1 MEAALSSSASVYQ
14 CHAFH
19 DALPSGKASGE
30 FQLAADG
37 IHYTV
42 GALQSFLP
50 FAGLTFKLGGASNRL
65 VFIAHPAIPDL
76 TLYTSDLTIL
86 KNPLLLAHPEC
97 APQLNRA
104 RQDRQKSWGI
114 FAAITMVI
122 VAIPVLFVWN
132 MEYLSGFAAKQVP
145 VVWETKLGESVSAQ
159 YRISHTLMAK
169 EKSDALLKPLV
180 DPLIN
185 ALNHSPYKYQFTI
198 VNDGTLNAFALPGG
212 FVTIHSGLILKA
224 ESADELLGVLAHE
237 ISHVEERHGVR
248 SIVSNA
254 GIYMLASALFGDVS
268 GILATVSSAAP
279 MLISQSYSRGFE
291 TDADEKAAQLMQR
304 ARINPQGL
312 PRFFE
317 KMIAEEKAMFDKIES
332 EEAKTAYKTA
342 LTFLST
348 HPASEKRMQHLR
360 DLVGDKQGDYLA
372 LDTEFKT
379 LQETVKNFVALTPAA
394 TESTETETTNKET
407 INKETITN
415 QSTEQPQQKES
426 ASEGH
431 H

>member
-1 MEAALSSSASVYQ
+1 MDAATSSVYQ

-19 DALPSGKASGE
+19 DALSGGKASGE
-30 FQLAADG
+30 LQLSAQG
-37 IHYTV
+37 LHYKV
-42 GALQSFLP
+42 GQLSGHLP
-50 FAGLTFKLGGASNRL
+50 FSQLIFSLGGASDRL
-65 VFIAHPAIPDL
+65 VFIKHPSVPDL
-76 TLYTSDLTIL
+76 TLYTSDLNLL
-86 KNPLLLAHPEC
+86 KNPLLVAHPEC
-97 APQLNRA
+97 APQINRA
-104 RQDRQKSWGI
+104 RQHRQKNWSI
-114 FAAITMVI
+114 FTAITALIFSVPI
-122 VAIPVLFVWN
+122 FLIWN
-132 MEYLSGFAAKQVP
+132 MDYLSGYAAKQVP
-145 VVWETKLGESVSAQ
+145 VIWETKLGESVSAQ

-180 DPLIN
+180 NPLIN
-185 ALNHSPYKYQFTI
+185 ALNHSAYKYQFTI

-254 GIYMLASALFGDVS
+254 GIYLLASALLGDVS

-291 TDADEKAAQLMQR
+291 TDADEKSAQLMQR
-304 ARINPQGL
+304 AKINPQGL

-348 HPASEKRMQHLR
+348 HPASEERMQHLR
-360 DLVGDKQGDYLA
+360 DLVGDKQGDYLILNA
-372 LDTEFKT
+372 EFKA
-379 LQETVKNFVALTPAA
+379 LQGAVKDFVALSSVSDKKESEKEASEKEAT
-394 TESTETETTNKET
+394 TESAVPIKDNE
-407 INKETITN
+407 
-415 QSTEQPQQKES
+415 
-426 ASEGH
+426 
-431 H
+431 